1 MMKTEGKSS
10 RGKVAM
16 RWLFAALFIVAV
28 IVSGAFAGLMN
39 KAGLL
44 YLVLGSVA
52 AAFMGFTG
60 REIGTAFRHAA
71 GSAGTPESLGRSA
84 HFWEAAARNVW
95 ILGALGSALNFTIA
109 LGTPSAGIEDTSL
122 RMIQSFIV
130 TLYGLVLAV
139 FCLVPAMKL
148 SGRAEEVRLRAEAQ
162 SAPDAGGPA
171 RIAIR
176 TLTPGRIAGYGL
188 FAAVLVLTVFFL
200 VGGQPQSGPMP
211 IGKILLHGPA
221 ILIVCGGAIALAI
234 FMGAGAGAKAWTL
247 GFAMTGLIGLLTGL
261 IQAVFGFAHKN
272 IAEIAAALAFIIS
285 ASSLSLL
292 GLVAVAA
299 PLEDR
304 EIMDGRR
311 EKPGPLSRLFWA
323 VFPLLTF
330 IFLILTF
337 IMVVTPMVKPGGKG

>member
-1 MMKTEGKSS
+1 
-10 RGKVAM
+10 M
-16 RWLFAALFIVAV
+16 RWLFAVLFIAAV
-28 IVSGAFAGLMN
+28 VVSGAFSGLMN

-44 YLVLGSVA
+44 YLVLGSIA
-52 AAFMGFTG
+52 AALMGFTA
-60 REIGTAFRHAA
+60 REIGTAVRHAA
-71 GSAGTPESLGRSA
+71 GGAGTEKSLGKSA
-84 HFWEAAARNVW
+84 HFWEAAARNAW
-95 ILGALGSALNFTIA
+95 ILGALGSALNFTIV
-109 LGTPSAGIEDTSL
+109 LGTKSDGLEDTSV

-139 FCLVPAMKL
+139 VCLVPAMKL
-148 SGRAEEVRLRAEAQ
+148 AGRAEEIRRQGGERP
-162 SAPDAGGPA
+162 APDAGGSS
-171 RIAIR
+171 RI
-176 TLTPGRIAGYGL
+176 PGRPLIPDRIIGYIL
-188 FAAVLVLTVFFL
+188 FAAVLVLTVLFL
-200 VGGQPQSGPMP
+200 IGGQPQSGPLSV
-211 IGKILLHGPA
+211 GKILFHGPA
-221 ILIVCGGAIALAI
+221 ILIILGGAIALAL
-234 FMGAGAGAKAWTL
+234 FMGAGAGARAWTL

-261 IQAVFGFAHKN
+261 IQAVFGFAHRN
-272 IAEIAAALAFIIS
+272 ISEIATALAFIIS